1 MKIETTWKDLNRMP
15 WDAIFRCAE
24 EYKRNYPLHNDSHY
38 QEFMLTECG
47 IDHSDNHVR
56 IVDQQKYTMFLLR
69 WG

>member
-1 MKIETTWKDLNRMP
+1 
-15 WDAIFRCAE
+15 
-24 EYKRNYPLHNDSHY
+24 LHNDSHY

-69 WG
+69 WA